1 MRIELLVPALVSAL
15 CLSGCGTKG
24 VGETVAPLYSSCT
37 HVTES
42 LPTCTQINSQWV
54 CPVSLSKNTVTNVPG
69 VDPFELRAKGNAS
82 VVVVWRISGD
92 AAARFH
98 VDDGPTWINVS
109 PADMAAI
116 TDAGPTSD
124 SNGLGSASSSAEP
137 YYRIRLA
144 TQPGTSSQ
152 NLKYSIKYHDGSGNA
167 VVCDPYINNSGG

>member
-15 CLSGCGTKG
+15 CLSGCATKTG
-24 VGETVAPLYSSCT
+24 RGDSPPLYSSCT

-54 CPVSLSKNTVTNVPG
+54 CPVILSKNTVSNVPG
-69 VDPFELRAKGNAS
+69 VDPFELRAKGNAN
-82 VVVVWRISGD
+82 VVVVWRINGD
-92 AAARFH
+92 SAARFH

-109 PADMAAI
+109 PLDQAAI
-116 TDAGPTSD
+116 TDPGPTSD
-124 SNGLGSASSSAEP
+124 SNGLGSASSSPEP

-144 TQPGTSSQ
+144 TPPGTSSQ
-152 NLKYSIKYHDGSGNA
+152 NLKYSIKYHDGNGNA